1 MEANVNKDYNRN
13 YNMDTSDLDIDNI
26 HKEKEFLEC
35 LGNAAFIVYK
45 GLIVVA
51 NNYTL
56 QFTGFS
62 EVKSILG
69 QAIDEIIV
77 ACNSSKK
84 ILTEISN
91 QIRNGNEFSSVQITI
106 YDSNKEK
113 ANVKISA
120 SNHIFKGKLA
130 TIVVISNA
138 MPNKESSKIFEEDDM
153 YIPVANKDIV
163 RGKNKYRDI
172 IKLLPEAFFLV
183 HQGKFLDMNDAG
195 LKLLEIDELEEINNS
210 SIYDFIHPEDIP
222 FVLKK
227 RELLYKNKGIPIPTE
242 CRIKKKDG
250 STVYIEITATS
261 FDTIDGLVIII
272 MARDITLRKLI
283 ANFLK
288 ESEERYSTL
297 VEFLPDTILINDEER
312 ILFVNNAG
320 VRLFGEPNKGTIIGK
335 KALDI
340 IGSKKNDIYIR
351 ELVSKLF
358 SNKMRQ
364 SVMEQKIISKNGN
377 ELDLEIASTPIAYN
391 NQKAFLNVIRD
402 ITERRKSEENVKKL
416 EQALENDKLKTE
428 FFSNISHEL
437 KTPLNIILGT
447 IQLLRDRA
455 QNDNP
460 CTKYQSQKR
469 YLSTMHQ
476 NCNRLLRLIN
486 NLIDITRLDVGF
498 LEMNFCN
505 HNIVQ
510 VVEDITLSVAEY
522 IESKGIS
529 LVFDTEIEEK
539 VIACDIEKMERIM
552 LNLLS
557 NAVKF
562 TDKNGDIR
570 VNISTKKN
578 KVVISV
584 KDTGI
589 GIKKDML
596 DKIFDRFKQASP
608 LFTRSHE
615 GSGIGLSLVK
625 SLVEAHN
632 GKIITKST
640 YGKGSEFII
649 ELPVVTIDGEDVIE
663 SVNENEFNKDEKVE
677 RINIEFSDIYTL
689 N

>member
-1 MEANVNKDYNRN
+1 MEENDSRVYN
-13 YNMDTSDLDIDNI
+13 YNNNLNTSALGIDSI

-35 LGNAAFIVYK
+35 LGNAAFVIYK

-51 NNYTL
+51 NNYAL
-56 QFTGFS
+56 QFTS
-62 EVKSILG
+62 YSKVESILG
-69 QAIDEIIV
+69 QAIDEVIEV
-77 ACNSSKK
+77 HNSCKSTFVQISNK
-84 ILTEISN
+84 IRSGKEIS
-91 QIRNGNEFSSVQITI
+91 SVELTM
-106 YDSNKEK
+106 YDSKQQK
-113 ANVKISA
+113 RNVKIAA
-120 SNHIFKGKLA
+120 SNYIFKGKLA

-138 MPNKESSKIFEEDDM
+138 MCHKDPSRLFEEDNI
-153 YIPVANKDIV
+153 YKAVANKNIIKS
-163 RGKNKYRDI
+163 KNKYREI
-172 IKLLPEAFFLV
+172 VKLLPEAFFLV
-183 HQGKFLDMNDAG
+183 LQGKFLDINDAG
-195 LKLLEIDELEEINNS
+195 LKLLEIDKIEDLNND

-227 RELLYKNKGIPIPTE
+227 KELLQKNKGTPIPTE

-250 STVYIEITATS
+250 TTVYLEITATS
-261 FDTIDGLVIII
+261 FDTLDGLVIII

-297 VEFLPDTILINDEER
+297 VEFLPDTILITDDEK
-312 ILFVNNAG
+312 ILFINNAG
-320 VRLFGEPNKGTIIGK
+320 VRLLGEPNKGTIIGK
-335 KALDI
+335 KAIDI
-340 IGSKKNDIYIR
+340 LESEEHCTCFRG
-351 ELVSKLF
+351 LVSKLF
-358 SNKMRQ
+358 SNKMNS
-364 SVMEQKIISKNGN
+364 SVVEQRIMTKSGT

-391 NQKAFLNVIRD
+391 NQKASLNVIRD

-416 EQALENDKLKTE
+416 EQAIENDKLKTE

-447 IQLLRDRA
+447 IQLLRDRDHVGKSCRRL
-455 QNDNP
+455 QN
-460 CTKYQSQKR
+460 QRR
-469 YLSTMHQ
+469 YLNTMHQ

-498 LEMNFCN
+498 LEMDFRN

-562 TDKNGDIR
+562 TDKHGNIR
-570 VNISTKKN
+570 VNVSTKN
-578 KVVISV
+578 DRVVISV

-596 DKIFDRFKQASP
+596 DKIFDRFKQVSP

-625 SLVEAHN
+625 SLVEAHK
-632 GKIITKST
+632 GTITTKSV
-640 YGKGSEFII
+640 YGMGSEFII
-649 ELPVVTIDGEDVIE
+649 ELPTVIIEGEDITE
-663 SVNENEFNKDEKVE
+663 LDKPNDFNNDEKVE